1 MKNRLNVIKI
11 NGFSGMFIAALLI
24 GCVIEGVII
33 FPSKILMHIWNFIA
47 LYVDNMPTMTL
58 IHGVILWA
66 IIALSTYAILREKSP
81 ISYHSPNVISDEDI
95 RDIIEQAKKMEK
107 MAPVIKEEKSEQEIK
122 H

>member
-11 NGFSGMFIAALLI
+11 NGFSGMFVAALLI

-33 FPSKILMHIWNFIA
+33 FPSKMLMHLWNYIA
-47 LYVDNMPTMTL
+47 LYVNNMPTMTL

-66 IIALSTYAILREKSP
+66 IIALSTYAILRDKSP

-95 RDIIEQAKKMEK
+95 REIIEQAKQMEK
-107 MAPVIKEEKSEQEIK
+107 VTPVIKEEKSEQEIK

>member
-58 IHGVILWA
+58 LHGVILWA

-95 RDIIEQAKKMEK
+95 REIIEQAKQMEK
-107 MAPVIKEEKSEQEIK
+107 ITPVIKEEKSEQEIK